1 MCSRRYGITAI
12 LIALIGA
19 ANALSF
25 EIPPPEV
32 SLAASAGIISGN
44 AKEFVYANDD
54 TLSELVWPLDP
65 VYTLGLDT
73 RLVWRK
79 KLGIAVNLTM
89 GLPRDAGTLTDTDF
103 LNVTVNGSDAKTD
116 YSEHDARLNHLV
128 LIDLAAS
135 WTYWLPVRGP
145 ASKTSITVTPSIGFR
160 YFSLKWTG
168 SDGYGQYTY
177 GLSDWSES
185 LPKTKFSGSVIEY
198 RQRYI
203 APLAGI
209 AVNLPV
215 GAHVAVEAAVTGSP
229 AVWCD
234 GTDSHVLK
242 KTDYHDYL
250 SGGILLEPRARVS
263 WAPEPTVNIF
273 ADCAWTRIVNLRGPT
288 EKTDLTTG
296 TTTSYSEK
304 NGGGAEY
311 TAWTMKLGVKKT
323 FKAAKSSRAHEREE
337 A

>member
-19 ANALSF
+19 ANAFSF

-54 TLSELVWPLDP
+54 KFSELVWPLDP
-65 VYTLGLDT
+65 VCALALDT

-79 KLGIAVNLTM
+79 KLGIAVNVSM

-116 YSEHDARLNHLV
+116 YSEHDARLDHLV
-128 LIDLAAS
+128 LVDLAVS

-145 ASKTSITVTPSIGFR
+145 ASRISITVTPSIGFR
-160 YFSLKWTG
+160 YFSFKWTG

-185 LPKTKFSGSVIEY
+185 LPKTEFSGRVIEY

-215 GAHVAVEAAVTGSP
+215 GAHFAVEAAVTASP

-234 GTDSHVLK
+234 GIDNHLLR

-273 ADCAWTRIVNLRGPT
+273 ADCAWTRIFNLRGPT

-296 TTTSYSEK
+296 NTTSYSEK

-311 TAWTMKLGVKKT
+311 TAWTMKIGVKKT

>member
-1 MCSRRYGITAI
+1 MCSRRYGIAAI

-19 ANALSF
+19 ANAFSF

-65 VYTLGLDT
+65 VYVLALDT
-73 RLVWRK
+73 RLVWQK
-79 KLGIAVNLTM
+79 KLGIAVNVSM

-128 LIDLAAS
+128 LVDLAAS

-168 SDGYGQYTY
+168 SDGYGQYTG
-177 GLSDWSES
+177 GLSPWSES
-185 LPKTKFSGSVIEY
+185 LPKYKFSGSVIEY

-215 GAHVAVEAAVTGSP
+215 GAHFAVEVAVTGSP

-234 GTDSHVLK
+234 GIDNHVLK

-263 WAPEPTVNIF
+263 WAPGPTVNIF